1 MGPLRGVKIIEL
13 AGIGPCPMCAMLL
26 AELGADVVRV
36 DRPADSGLGIGMA
49 PEHRLLHRS
58 RPSIAVD
65 LKHPDGVETVL
76 RLVDGADALIEGFR
90 PGVTERLGIGP
101 EDCAARNPGLVYGRV
116 TGWGQDGPLAG
127 AAGHDLDY
135 IALTGALDAIGR
147 RGAPPTPPLNLVGDF
162 GGGALYLALGVVAAL
177 YEARESGR
185 GQTVDAAMIDGAA
198 SLMTS
203 AYALRAAGVG
213 DGPRGENVLDGGAH
227 FYEVYETSDGRYVA
241 IAPVEPKFYAEL
253 LERIGLDPGDAPH
266 SMDRADWPASKAQL
280 AARFRTRTATS
291 GARSSKARTPASLR
305 CSGWTRRTATRTTPP
320 ARRSSSATASCSRTR
335 RRASTA
341 RRAASAAPRRPPRAG
356 PGRCWPIGASPRPR
370 STTSPPAGSSR
381 PGTRAAIDTTQ
392 AFVAFSHSTCGVI
405 GCGHAGDGRCSSRR
419 APGPPLHRRQGV
431 VVNECTGGSTPAR
444 APSRHTA
451 PFHASSSDGLPSM
464 TSRCSEA
471 VRRHASP
478 RSRATGCGRLY
489 AFSRHAAASRAW
501 TAPSSSSSAASA
513 CA

>member
-101 EDCAARNPGLVYGRV
+101 KDCAARNPRLVYGRV

-280 AARFRTRTATS
+280 AARFRTRTRDEWCEVLEGTDACFAPVLGMDEAHRHPHNAARATFVERD
-291 GARSSKARTPASLR
+291 GIVQPN
-305 CSGWTRRTATRTTPP
+305 
-320 ARRSSSATASCSRTR
+320 
-335 RRASTA
+335 
-341 RRAASAAPRRPPRAG
+341 AAPRFDRT
-356 PGRCWPIGASPRPR
+356 PGGIRC
-370 STTSPPAGSSR
+370 SPPAPAS
-381 PGTRAAIDTTQ
+381 GTRAVLADWGFTAAEIDDL
-392 AFVAFSHSTCGVI
+392 AARGVVAFGN
-405 GCGHAGDGRCSSRR
+405 AGGD
-419 APGPPLHRRQGV
+419 
-431 VVNECTGGSTPAR
+431 
-444 APSRHTA
+444 
-451 PFHASSSDGLPSM
+451 
-464 TSRCSEA
+464 
-471 VRRHASP
+471 
-478 RSRATGCGRLY
+478 
-489 AFSRHAAASRAW
+489 
-501 TAPSSSSSAASA
+501 
-513 CA
+513 